1 MNGKIALR
9 DIIKAIV
16 ILKPGATMAV
26 IQRMIWTKTPSTT
39 IGTALHCMAAQGL
52 FTTRRIE
59 NKGRRGFKCNAYYP
73 TKKLLASFTV
83 TREMREYLGLDDIEL
98 NTGKQKRKNNTIFDA
113 CKQSPATKRILWFYG
128 RGEFP
133 GLEVAR

>member
-1 MNGKIALR
+1 MNRKIALR

-16 ILKPGATMAV
+16 ILKPGVTLAV

-39 IGTALHCMAAQGL
+39 IGTALHCIVAQGL

-73 TKKLLASFTV
+73 AQKLLSSFTV

-98 NTGKQKRKNNTIFDA
+98 NPVKPKRKNNTIFDA
-113 CKQSPATKRILWFYG
+113 CKQSPATKRILWFHG
-128 RGEFP
+128 CGELP
-133 GLEVAR
+133 AI